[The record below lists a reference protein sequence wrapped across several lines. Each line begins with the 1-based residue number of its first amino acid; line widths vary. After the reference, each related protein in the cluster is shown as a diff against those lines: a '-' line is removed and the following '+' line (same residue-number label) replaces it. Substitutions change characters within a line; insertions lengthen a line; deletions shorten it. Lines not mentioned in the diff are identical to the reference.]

1 MKQLLFAAGL
11 LLLISCNDGT
21 TGAGTNESNV
31 QRNTEHSSSIY
42 KAIETGDVSKLDS
55 FIAEDII
62 DHNAGMDGRD
72 IVGRDS
78 VKKMIG
84 EIHTYFDGLKMEQMS
99 EGTSAD
105 GNYHFAMVRMRGKA
119 KQNPW
124 GMPVGQD
131 IDDVSVDVV
140 KIKDGMASEHW
151 GFLSWGDI
159 NEMMSAM
166 KGGGNNKPG
175 GNNPTGAD
183 TTQR

>member
-21 TGAGTNESNV
+21 TDADTNENNA
-31 QRNTEHSSSIY
+31 QRNTEHSSNIY
-42 KAIETGDVSKLDS
+42 KAIESGNVSKLDS

-62 DHNAGMDGRD
+62 DHNAGIDGRD

-84 EIHTYFDGLKMEQMS
+84 EIHTYFDGLKMEQIS

-105 GNYHFAMVRMRGKA
+105 GNYHFTMVRMTGKA

-131 IDDVSVDVV
+131 IDDTSVDVA
-140 KIKDGMASEHW
+140 KIKGW
-151 GFLSWGDI
+151 QGGRTLGFPELG
-159 NEMMSAM
+159 
-166 KGGGNNKPG
+166 
-175 GNNPTGAD
+175 
-183 TTQR
+183 RY

>member
-21 TGAGTNESNV
+21 TDAGTNENNA
-31 QRNTEHSSSIY
+31 QRNTLHNADIY

-62 DHNAGMDGRD
+62 DHNGGVDGRD

-84 EIHTYFDGLKMEQMS
+84 EIHTYFDGLKMEMIS

-105 GNYHFAMVRMRGKA
+105 GNYHFAMVRMKGKA

-131 IDDVSVDVV
+131 INDVSVDVV
-140 KIKDGMASEHW
+140 KIKDGMAVEHW

-166 KGGGNNKPG
+166 KGGGSKPG
-175 GNNPTGAD
+175 GNNQTGAD
-183 TTQR
+183 TTRR